1 MTDAAVELIESPW
14 NVGGEVF
21 AAVSCRGKLAGNN
34 SHRQPGFD
42 GLNLAQHVGDTT
54 ARVEA
59 NREKLA
65 AQFPG
70 ALEWH
75 WLEQVHG
82 VEVANLDSSAA
93 PPKVADAAISS
104 IPKRVCGI
112 LTADCLPVFFYS
124 RNEKRVAV
132 AHAGWRGL
140 AGGVLEATLGE
151 FAGPAS
157 QIRVW
162 LGPAIG
168 PCHFEVGGE
177 VREIFL
183 ESGTSALAKESIA
196 RAFVA
201 SKTQDKF
208 QADLYALA
216 SQRLVSAGVRE
227 IEGGGLCTFCDPE
240 RFYSYRREPVCGRML
255 SMIYIK

>member
-1 MTDAAVELIESPW
+1 
-14 NVGGEVF
+14 
-21 AAVSCRGKLAGNN
+21 
-34 SHRQPGFD
+34 
-42 GLNLAQHVGDTT
+42 
-54 ARVEA
+54 
-59 NREKLA
+59 
-65 AQFPG
+65 
-70 ALEWH
+70 
-75 WLEQVHG
+75 
-82 VEVANLDSSAA
+82 
-93 PPKVADAAISS
+93 
-104 IPKRVCGI
+104 
-112 LTADCLPVFFYS
+112 
-124 RNEKRVAV
+124 
-132 AHAGWRGL
+132 
-140 AGGVLEATLGE
+140 
-151 FAGPAS
+151 
-157 QIRVW
+157 
-162 LGPAIG
+162 
-168 PCHFEVGGE
+168 VGGE